1 MKIFQS
7 NGGFATIPTILALSA
22 LILVAA
28 VGIAAAT
35 YTQTTTNAAV
45 EQSAAALSYAE
56 AGAKDALMRIA
67 RNKNYDCPSVD
78 CYTLDMAP
86 NGCLAGVGCA
96 KISVSADAGTTE
108 YPKIITAKGIVQNK
122 TRTLEVQ
129 VIYDSNGYGEINSA
143 VWQELAN

>member
-1 MKIFQS
+1 MKFFQTT
-7 NGGFATIPTILALSA
+7 GGFATIPTILALSA

-67 RNKNYDCPSVD
+67 RDKNYACASVD

-86 NGCLAGVGCA
+86 NGCLTGAGCA

-108 YPKIITAKGIVQNK
+108 YPKIIAAKGIVQNK

-129 VIYDSNGYGEINSA
+129 VTYDLAGYGEINSA
-143 VWQELAN
+143 TWSELTN